1 MMNSRKRQHRPEKKP
16 KKRTYTRPK
25 PAPLPDTMLCSAEQ
39 IVAATGWSPP
49 FLWSLV
55 KDELI
60 PKPNRYG
67 PRMVR
72 WLTDD
77 IRRIIAN
84 GTGEY
89 VPKDISSYRRKDDG
103 AVA

>member
-1 MMNSRKRQHRPEKKP
+1 MNSRKRQHTPKKKQ
-16 KKRTYTRPK
+16 KKRTYTRPN

-39 IVAATGWSPP
+39 IVAATGWSPV
-49 FLWSLV
+49 FLWKLV
-55 KDELI
+55 KDEQI

-72 WLTDD
+72 WLTED

-84 GTGEY
+84 GTGEWTPNKI
-89 VPKDISSYRRKDDG
+89 VRKETTAG
-103 AVA
+103 AMA